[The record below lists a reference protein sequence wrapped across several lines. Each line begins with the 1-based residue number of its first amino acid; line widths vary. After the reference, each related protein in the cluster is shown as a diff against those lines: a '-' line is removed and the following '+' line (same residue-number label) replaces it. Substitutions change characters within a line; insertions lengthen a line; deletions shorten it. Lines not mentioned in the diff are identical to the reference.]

1 MNRFNIKRFGHLAL
15 WTLREARQEM
25 VTYGVVLTALY
36 AAIIFL
42 FLWGSKGENL
52 DGQQMSMFLA
62 MGFCTSVYS
71 FASFFFHTRMLANMK
86 AKRQAIPFLSLPAS
100 PLEHWLGGVLYCFLF
115 FPSPSPRDRG

>member
-52 DGQQMSMFLA
+52 DGQQMSMFLPLLLWRA
-62 MGFCTSVYS
+62 NHGMLICACLTSRVGS
-71 FASFFFHTRMLANMK
+71 RSVRESLTGMEPALNGWGRTWFICPFVIKTRK
-86 AKRQAIPFLSLPAS
+86 WWR
-100 PLEHWLGGVLYCFLF
+100 
-115 FPSPSPRDRG
+115 